1 MSQAKPTKKHGHW
14 KGLLVAF
21 VCVAV
26 AAALFLNR
34 QAIIDQITVWQY
46 QPSDEMA
53 SLVKR
58 SGMDGA
64 GEFYFYASRPS
75 LLDAAAFNDTC
86 ERQEEEATAILGC
99 YNGQLIYIYNVTDA
113 KLDGVREV
121 TAAHEMLH
129 AAYARLSDQEK
140 QRVNQLIEVE
150 YEKLKNDTELAERMA
165 FYERTEPGERD
176 NELHSII
183 GTEVANISDELEEYY
198 TKYFADR
205 SKTVALYA
213 KYANVFNELQS
224 RGEQLSQQLTQLADE
239 IEQQS
244 AGYNTEVSQFNR
256 DVEDFNKRAAEGG
269 FADQASFD
277 AERSQLIARGQ
288 DLESTRQQINTKVAQ
303 YESLRA
309 ELAGIATE
317 SETLNRSIDSSLA
330 PAPSL

>member
-1 MSQAKPTKKHGHW
+1 
-14 KGLLVAF
+14 
-21 VCVAV
+21 
-26 AAALFLNR
+26 
-34 QAIIDQITVWQY
+34 
-46 QPSDEMA
+46 
-53 SLVKR
+53 
-58 SGMDGA
+58 
-64 GEFYFYASRPS
+64 
-75 LLDAAAFNDTC
+75 
-86 ERQEEEATAILGC
+86 
-99 YNGQLIYIYNVTDA
+99 
-113 KLDGVREV
+113 
-121 TAAHEMLH
+121 
-129 AAYARLSDQEK
+129 
-140 QRVNQLIEVE
+140 
-150 YEKLKNDTELAERMA
+150 
-165 FYERTEPGERD
+165 
-176 NELHSII
+176 
-183 GTEVANISDELEEYY
+183 
-198 TKYFADR
+198 
-205 SKTVALYA
+205 LYA